1 MKQELLNLDE
11 SSKTID
17 NTSSFIETESISLK
31 DYGISYI
38 QDILLDTIVYIV
50 VGILLSKFIG
60 SFYSGIFTF
69 VFVIYLKYI
78 LKRETPIAYD
88 IARFITE

>member
-1 MKQELLNLDE
+1 MKLELLNQDE
-11 SSKTID
+11 SSKSID
-17 NTSSFIETESISLK
+17 NTSSFIQTDSISLK

-38 QDILLDTIVYIV
+38 QDILLDTIVYLV
-50 VGILLSKFIG
+50 VGIILSKFIG
-60 SFYSGIFTF
+60 SFYSGIVTF

-88 IARFITE
+88 IA